1 MLLYCVNYFLLFFA
15 DKKEDVTV
23 YLTCLDLE
31 GVLIPEIWI
40 EFAKA
45 RHIDELLIT
54 TREEPDYIKLMHRRI
69 EILNSHNLKLHD
81 IQETIATLDPLPGA
95 KEFLDELRS
104 FSQTVII
111 SDTFVEFAMPLIKK
125 LGYPSI
131 FCNSLDVAPDG
142 TINEIKMRVDTP
154 DPKLTTVQALQGIG
168 LETIASGDS
177 YNDVGMVTGSPAG
190 GFFFRTTDKIKGE
203 YPDVPA
209 YEEYSE
215 LLAAI
220 KKAQGIT
227 D

>member
-1 MLLYCVNYFLLFFA
+1 MLSYHLAIYFTA
-15 DKKEDVTV
+15 RKEERIL

-54 TREEPDYIKLMHRRI
+54 TREEPDYIKLMHTRI
-69 EILNSHNLKLHD
+69 DILNQHGLKLQD

-104 FSQTVII
+104 FSQVVII
-111 SDTFVEFAMPLIKK
+111 SDTFLEFAMPLIKK
-125 LGYPSI
+125 LGYPTI
-131 FCNSLDVAPDG
+131 FCNSLDVADDG
-142 TINEIKMRVDTP
+142 TIREIKMRVDSK

-177 YNDVGMVTGSPAG
+177 YNDVGMVTNSTA
-190 GFFFRTTDKIKGE
+190 GFFFRTTDKIKAE
-203 YPDVPA
+203 FPDVKT
-209 YEEYSE
+209 YEEYDE

-220 KKAQGIT
+220 KEAQK
-227 D
+227 

>member
-1 MLLYCVNYFLLFFA
+1 M
-15 DKKEDVTV
+15 

-45 RHIDELLIT
+45 SNIDEHLIT
-54 TREEPDYIKLMHRRI
+54 TREEPDYIKLMHTRI
-69 EILNSHNLKLHD
+69 RILNEHGLKLQD

-104 FSQTVII
+104 FSQVVII
-111 SDTFVEFAMPLIKK
+111 SDTFLEFAMPLIKK
-125 LGYPSI
+125 LGYPTI
-131 FCNSLDVAPDG
+131 FCNSLDVAEDG
-142 TINEIKMRVDTP
+142 TIKEIKMRVDSK
-154 DPKLTTVQALQGIG
+154 DPKLTTVQALQSIG

-177 YNDVGMVTGSPAG
+177 YNDVGMVTNSAA

-203 YPDVPA
+203 FPDVKA

-215 LLAAI
+215 LLDAI
-220 KKAQGIT
+220 REAQK
-227 D
+227 

>member
-111 SDTFVEFAMPLIKK
+111 SDTFLEFAMPLIKK

>member
-1 MLLYCVNYFLLFFA
+1 MLLYCVNNFLLFFA

-111 SDTFVEFAMPLIKK
+111 SDTFLEFAMPLIKK

-220 KKAQGIT
+220 KKAQGIA

>member
-1 MLLYCVNYFLLFFA
+1 M
-15 DKKEDVTV
+15 

-69 EILNSHNLKLHD
+69 EILNSHSLKLHD

-111 SDTFVEFAMPLIKK
+111 SDTFLEFAMPLIKK

-220 KKAQGIT
+220 KKAQGIA

>member
-31 GVLIPEIWI
+31 GVLITEIWI

-111 SDTFVEFAMPLIKK
+111 SDTFLEFAMPLIKK

-220 KKAQGIT
+220 KKAQGIA

>member
-1 MLLYCVNYFLLFFA
+1 MF
-15 DKKEDVTV
+15 
-23 YLTCLDLE
+23 LTCLDLE

-45 RHIDELLIT
+45 RKIDELLIT
-54 TREEPDYIKLMHRRI
+54 TREEPDYIKLMHKRI
-69 EILNSHNLKLHD
+69 EILNSHDLKLQD

-111 SDTFVEFAMPLIKK
+111 SDTFLEFAMPLIKK

-131 FCNSLDVAPDG
+131 LCNSLDVAEDG
-142 TINEIKMRVDTP
+142 TINEIKMRVDSK
-154 DPKLTTVQALQGIG
+154 DPKLTTVQALQSIG

-177 YNDVGMVTGSPAG
+177 YNDVGMVTNSFA
-190 GFFFRTTDKIKGE
+190 GFFFRTTDKIKAE
-203 YPDVPA
+203 FPDVPT

-220 KKAQGIT
+220 KKAQGIH
-227 D
+227 